1 MSRLSLP
8 ARSLRVGDYL
18 LGSRRTVTHAPSA
31 GVGTPS
37 GKVELG
43 VDGYKA
49 VWNARTVIQVE
60 RAEVGQ

>member
-1 MSRLSLP
+1 MKLKLP

-18 LGSRRTVTHAPSA
+18 IASHRTITHAPSA

-43 VDGYKA
+43 VDGFKA
-49 VWNARTVIQVE
+49 AWNARTVIQVE